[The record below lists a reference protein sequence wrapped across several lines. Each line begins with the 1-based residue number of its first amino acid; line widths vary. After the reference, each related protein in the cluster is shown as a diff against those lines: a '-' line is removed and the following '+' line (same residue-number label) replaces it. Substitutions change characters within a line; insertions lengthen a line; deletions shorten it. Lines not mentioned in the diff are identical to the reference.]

1 MVNYE
6 NSKIYK
12 IVCNVTGLC
21 YIGSTCEPTLARR
34 LAKHV
39 GSYKG
44 YKKGNYHYV
53 TSFKVL
59 ENDDYDIILLENVK
73 NCTSKEQLYARERF
87 FIENNDCVNRYIVGR
102 SKQETKNAYKT
113 KNRDKVREYN
123 KGYNKCYYERNKDKL
138 RERERI
144 RNNEKHLCPCGSHYT
159 ANHRARHMKTTKHK
173 EYVRLETLKE
183 CLTKNL
189 SFSEI
194 KKIMEAL

>member
-34 LAKHV
+34 LSKHV
-39 GSYKG
+39 GNYKN
-44 YKKGNYHYV
+44 YKNGKFHNL

-59 ENDDYDIILLENVK
+59 ENDDYDIILLEKVK
-73 NCTSKEQLYARERF
+73 NCTSKEQLYARERYH
-87 FIENNDCVNRYIVGR
+87 IETNECVNRIVVGR
-102 SKQETKNAYKT
+102 TQKE
-113 KNRDKVREYN
+113 
-123 KGYNKCYYERNKDKL
+123 YYEDNKETVHEKYKEYYEDNKDKIKNKVKEY
-138 RERERI
+138 RDENKEKI
-144 RNNEKHLCPCGSHYT
+144 YEKHVCQCGGCYT
-159 ANHRARHMKTTKHK
+159 TYKKTQHEKTIKHK
-173 EYVRLETLKE
+173 QYIQLETLKD

-194 KKIMEAL
+194 KKILEAL